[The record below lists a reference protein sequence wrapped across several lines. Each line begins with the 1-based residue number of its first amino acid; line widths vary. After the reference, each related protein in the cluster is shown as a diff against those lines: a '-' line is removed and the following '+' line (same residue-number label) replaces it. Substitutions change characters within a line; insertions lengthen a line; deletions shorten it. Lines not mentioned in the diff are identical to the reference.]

1 MIDELSRRHALQT
14 MAAGGL
20 TFWLPGLTAKAANKR
35 SSERPKSLITLFM
48 AGGMSQLETWDPHP
62 GTSGGGEVGAIP
74 TSQSGLKISE
84 FLPQMAEQMHDVTT
98 IRSLT
103 SMEGDHARGASFV
116 KTGYRLDPTLTYPS
130 LGAIAAHQMP
140 CPDLEIPAHICMG
153 TDSTFPRGGYLGN
166 QFDAFRVFNPGSSVT
181 NLKSDVSVSRQDRR
195 TQALDLMSDRFAAN
209 RPGAMK
215 ETMHADT
222 VERAFTMMSSE
233 QLRAFEIDKV
243 PAEIKAAYGDTRFGR
258 GCLVARQL
266 VETGVRSVEVS
277 LNGFD
282 THVNNH
288 EGQKTQAEILD
299 PAFSTLLNDL
309 RERDL
314 LDSTVVLCITEFGR
328 TPEVNAAG
336 GRDHWPHWFSC
347 VVAGGGFQKG
357 LVVGETSGEKPRSM
371 KPKPTPRD
379 PVKIPELYATILKTM
394 GINDQEEIMTA
405 VGRPIRLAD
414 AEATS
419 RLLLQ
424 PR

>member
-1 MIDELSRRHALQT
+1 
-14 MAAGGL
+14 
-20 TFWLPGLTAKAANKR
+20 
-35 SSERPKSLITLFM
+35 
-48 AGGMSQLETWDPHP
+48 
-62 GTSGGGEVGAIP
+62 
-74 TSQSGLKISE
+74 
-84 FLPQMAEQMHDVTT
+84 
-98 IRSLT
+98 
-103 SMEGDHARGASFV
+103 
-116 KTGYRLDPTLTYPS
+116 
-130 LGAIAAHQMP
+130 
-140 CPDLEIPAHICMG
+140 
-153 TDSTFPRGGYLGN
+153 
-166 QFDAFRVFNPGSSVT
+166 
-181 NLKSDVSVSRQDRR
+181 
-195 TQALDLMSDRFAAN
+195 MSDRFQAN

-222 VERAFTMMSSE
+222 VDRAFTMMSSE

-243 PAEIKAAYGDTRFGR
+243 PTELKAAYGDSRFGR

-288 EGQKTQAEILD
+288 EGQKTQADILD

-336 GRDHWPHWFSC
+336 GRDHLPHWFSC
-347 VVAGGGFQKG
+347 VVAGGGFRKG

-371 KPKPTPRD
+371 KPKPKPQD
-379 PVKIPELYATILKTM
+379 PVTIPELEATILKTM

-419 RLLLQ
+419 RLLLE
-424 PR
+424 PS